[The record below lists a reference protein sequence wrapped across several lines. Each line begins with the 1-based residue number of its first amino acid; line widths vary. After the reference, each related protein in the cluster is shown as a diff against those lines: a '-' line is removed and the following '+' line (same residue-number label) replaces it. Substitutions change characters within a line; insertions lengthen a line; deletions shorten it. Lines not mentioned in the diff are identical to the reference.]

1 MFDQQPAAGTM
12 TPETFATLGGQRLAY
27 IKAIRSEDA
36 GPIWISSQPATA
48 LQSAFSLPGES
59 TPQRLWS
66 ADEMRHRTFTG
77 LVSKL

>member
-36 GPIWISSQPATA
+36 
-48 LQSAFSLPGES
+48 AFL
-59 TPQRLWS
+59 
-66 ADEMRHRTFTG
+66 
-77 LVSKL
+77 